1 MATVILTPYIG
12 NNPTNMLEV
21 LQAWQDNK
29 TFSTPHEFTSCMNRK
44 DWEKYGNK
52 LDGVSFH
59 HGDLFVE
66 LERGIL

>member
-1 MATVILTPYIG
+1 
-12 NNPTNMLEV
+12 ML
-21 LQAWQDNK
+21 D
-29 TFSTPHEFTSCMNRK
+29 FTTARTIVQKLGLKSRK